1 MCMRRTLGFRV
12 RLSKGAAAC
21 GPWGRT
27 PRLPPRNATRS
38 TVRARADMAARA
50 LPRSLLDKGLED
62 KVKMSKDGPSQLK
75 RLERE
80 VEMARLAVK
89 EAREKAAAPAH

>member
-1 MCMRRTLGFRV
+1 
-12 RLSKGAAAC
+12 
-21 GPWGRT
+21 
-27 PRLPPRNATRS
+27 
-38 TVRARADMAARA
+38 MAARA

>member
-1 MCMRRTLGFRV
+1 MRALGAP
-12 RLSKGAAAC
+12 AASA
-21 GPWGRT
+21 
-27 PRLPPRNATRS
+27 ATQRHTKHS
-38 TVRARADMAARA
+38 ARARARADMAARA
-50 LPRSLLDKGLED
+50 LPRSLLDQGLED
-62 KVKMSKDGPSQLK
+62 QVKMSKDGPSQLK

>member
-1 MCMRRTLGFRV
+1 MRALGAPAVSAATQRHTKHSARA
-12 RLSKGAAAC
+12 RL
-21 GPWGRT
+21 
-27 PRLPPRNATRS
+27 
-38 TVRARADMAARA
+38 RARADMAARA